1 MSYLGETYK
10 GEEGYLQMV
19 DDIWNNGDQR
29 STRTGVVRS
38 KWDAKLS
45 FDLTEGFPALTSKK
59 IAWQTVVG
67 ELLWFLSSSRLL
79 RDLKHYTFGDENA
92 DKWTI
97 WTDDMKRW
105 HKEMQLG
112 DVLDDQV
119 GQLYPVQWRK
129 YNDVEEV
136 DQIVKL
142 IDGLKKRPQ
151 ERNHIVMAWN
161 PEAIYFNRMALKPCH
176 LGFQCYVDNENRLH
190 LKWWQRSVD
199 SFLGLPFNIAS
210 YALLTHLLAK
220 WTGLEVGTLS
230 ADLGDVHVYE
240 NHAEAISELLDRPI
254 YNPPELVLPEGTD
267 TLESTLNL
275 TALDFKDAL
284 RNYQHGATIKAP
296 LSVGG

>member
-1 MSYLGETYK
+1 MSYLGETYR

-19 DDIWNNGDQR
+19 DDIWNNGDRR

-38 KWDAKLS
+38 MWDAKLC
-45 FDLTEGFPALTSKK
+45 FDLEQGFPALTSKK

-67 ELLWFLSSSRLL
+67 ELLWFLSGSRHL
-79 RDLKHYTFGDENA
+79 RDLKYYTFGDQNS

-97 WTDDMKRW
+97 WTDDMERW

-112 DVLDDQV
+112 DVLEDQV

-129 YNDVEEV
+129 YNDVDEV
-136 DQIVKL
+136 DQITKL
-142 IDGLKKRPQ
+142 IEGLRERSQ

-161 PEAIYFNRMALKPCH
+161 PEAIHFNRMALKPCH
-176 LGFQCYVDNENRLH
+176 LGFQCYVDDEKRLH

-210 YALLTHLLAK
+210 YALLTHLLAE
-220 WTGLEVGTLS
+220 WTGLKVGSLL

-240 NHAEAISELLDRPI
+240 NHGGAVSKMLNNVIQ
-254 YNPPELVLPEGTD
+254 PPPCLVLPEECKSLD
-267 TLESTLNL
+267 ETLQLTSIDFRESLLNYKHSGKI
-275 TALDFKDAL
+275 T
-284 RNYQHGATIKAP
+284 AP
-296 LSVGG
+296 LSTG